1 MRGTANSS
9 TSITFQWDEIDGNLR
24 NGEIISYEVKYKKR
38 GAVGDSQSVITSNQ
52 TVLLT
57 GLDEYTEY
65 TTTVAGINS
74 MGVGI
79 FSTAIIQRT
88 LEDGK

>member
-1 MRGTANSS
+1 M
-9 TSITFQWDEIDGNLR
+9 
-24 NGEIISYEVKYKKR
+24 
-38 GAVGDSQSVITSNQ
+38 GDSKSVITSNQ

-65 TTTVAGINS
+65 TMAVAGINS